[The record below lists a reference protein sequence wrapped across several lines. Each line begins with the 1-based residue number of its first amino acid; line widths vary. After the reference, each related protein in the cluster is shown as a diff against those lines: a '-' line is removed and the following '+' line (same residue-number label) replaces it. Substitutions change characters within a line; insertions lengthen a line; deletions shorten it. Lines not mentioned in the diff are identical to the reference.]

1 MPRHPFDSDIILSAP
16 GSIGQ
21 MRSSTHFIFII
32 VFGIIC
38 CMTKNESREKQI
50 IRTSITGIAANIL
63 LAAFKAAVGLAS
75 NSVAILLDAVNNLS
89 DALSSTITIIGT
101 RLASK
106 EPDRDHPLGHGRI
119 EYLSAMVIGGIIVY
133 AGISALIGSIRKIIS
148 PEVPDYSLPAL
159 IIVALAVIVKLLL
172 GRFVG
177 RVGKRVNSDSLIA
190 SGKDAVSDAVL
201 SAATLA
207 AAIFFLLTGIS
218 IEAYLAALIS
228 VVIIKAGYDILKETV
243 SEILGE
249 RIDAETAAS
258 IRKCILESPEV
269 YGVYDLVIH
278 NYGPDTLVGSAHIE
292 IPDTM
297 TADEIDKL
305 LRTITERVYL
315 SHGIAMTGLS
325 IYSMNTKDDEA
336 SRIRSEILN
345 LALAEDYVLQM
356 HGFYLDKKERTIRFD
371 LVLDFDAPD
380 KKQICDH
387 LRDSVSALHPDYDI
401 YVTPDYDIADL

>member
-1 MPRHPFDSDIILSAP
+1 
-16 GSIGQ
+16 

-190 SGKDAVSDAVL
+190 SGKDAV
-201 SAATLA
+201 
-207 AAIFFLLTGIS
+207 FFLLTGIS

>member
-1 MPRHPFDSDIILSAP
+1 
-16 GSIGQ
+16 

-172 GRFVG
+172 
-177 RVGKRVNSDSLIA
+177 
-190 SGKDAVSDAVL
+190 
-201 SAATLA
+201 
-207 AAIFFLLTGIS
+207 
-218 IEAYLAALIS
+218 
-228 VVIIKAGYDILKETV
+228 
-243 SEILGE
+243 
-249 RIDAETAAS
+249 
-258 IRKCILESPEV
+258 
-269 YGVYDLVIH
+269 
-278 NYGPDTLVGSAHIE
+278 
-292 IPDTM
+292 
-297 TADEIDKL
+297 
-305 LRTITERVYL
+305 
-315 SHGIAMTGLS
+315 
-325 IYSMNTKDDEA
+325 
-336 SRIRSEILN
+336 
-345 LALAEDYVLQM
+345 
-356 HGFYLDKKERTIRFD
+356 
-371 LVLDFDAPD
+371 
-380 KKQICDH
+380 
-387 LRDSVSALHPDYDI
+387 
-401 YVTPDYDIADL
+401 